1 MKILLV
7 ILLIFCLIL
16 SALYIYNAYAV
27 KINKAAINRYIKFEM
42 EQQQKK
48 HTIKVEKEK
57 ETNNKED
64 PNVLEL

>member
-1 MKILLV
+1 
-7 ILLIFCLIL
+7 
-16 SALYIYNAYAV
+16 
-27 KINKAAINRYIKFEM
+27 M